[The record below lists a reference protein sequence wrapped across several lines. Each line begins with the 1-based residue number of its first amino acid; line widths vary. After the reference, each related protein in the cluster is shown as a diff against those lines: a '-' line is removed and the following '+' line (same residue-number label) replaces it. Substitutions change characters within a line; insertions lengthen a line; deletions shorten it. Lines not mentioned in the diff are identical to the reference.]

1 MLASTVSNPR
11 TSCQYSAFGL
21 HLEAYRAVPG
31 LAPAAAQGEPDVRLW
46 LGVVP
51 AWLAEL
57 EQSAQFVR
65 GLGPDPSGAARV
77 TLETVGE
84 FFRLRFEDG
93 TEFFLD
99 RSGTQIW
106 ATWPESLTL
115 QDTATYL
122 LGPVFSLVLGLRGTI
137 SLHASAV
144 RIGDVAIALV
154 GPPGAG
160 KSTTAASFATAG
172 YSVLTDDV
180 AAIRDDGDAFLIIP
194 AYPRI
199 RLWPES
205 VEMLFGS
212 PEALPR
218 ITPTWDKR
226 YLELGSI
233 AHRFEPE
240 PVPLAAIYFLDPRTV
255 DPSAPVIEP
264 EAPRN
269 GLVTL
274 IGNTGGSVLNQES
287 RASTFDLL
295 GRLAQSVPLR
305 RLIPHADSRYL
316 PQLREMVVADIRALH
331 PGACVADESGHS
343 PDV

>member
-1 MLASTVSNPR
+1 M
-11 TSCQYSAFGL
+11 
-21 HLEAYRAVPG
+21 PG
-31 LAPAAAQGEPDVRLW
+31 LAPIAAQGVPDVWLG

-51 AWLAEL
+51 AWLSEL
-57 EQSAQFVR
+57 EQSVQFVPVA
-65 GLGPDPSGAARV
+65 GLGPDSSDAAGV
-77 TLETVGE
+77 TLETAGE
-84 FFRLRFEDG
+84 FFRLRFVDG

-99 RSGTQIW
+99 RTGTQIW
-106 ATWPESLTL
+106 ATWPEALTL
-115 QDTATYL
+115 EDTATYL

-144 RIGDVAIALV
+144 RIGDVAVALV
-154 GPPGAG
+154 GPQGAG
-160 KSTTAASFATAG
+160 KSTTAASFATVG

-180 AAIRDDGDAFLIIP
+180 AAIRDGGDAFQIIP

-199 RLWPES
+199 RLWPDS

-226 YLELGSI
+226 YLKLGSI

-240 PVPLAAIYFLDPRTV
+240 PVPLAAIYFLHQRTA

-264 EAPRN
+264 EPPRD
-269 GLVTL
+269 GLVKL
-274 IGNTGGSVLNQES
+274 IGSTGGNYLKDQES
-287 RASTFDLL
+287 PASTFDLL
-295 GRLAQSVPLR
+295 RRIAQSVPLR
-305 RLIPHADSRYL
+305 RLIPHANSRYL
-316 PQLREMVVADIRALH
+316 PKLREMVVADIRALH
-331 PGACVADESGHS
+331 PGAFVADESRDS